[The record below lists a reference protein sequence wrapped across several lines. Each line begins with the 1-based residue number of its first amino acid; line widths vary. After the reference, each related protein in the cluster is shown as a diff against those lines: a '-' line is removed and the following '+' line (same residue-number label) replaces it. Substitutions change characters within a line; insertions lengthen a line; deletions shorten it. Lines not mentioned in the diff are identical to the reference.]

1 MRQLKRYIYLGI
13 IVDYIIGRYIAQ
25 MLQNPTNIFLDIGR
39 VNVNGS
45 DSHTVVNVALVKRNV
60 TCFMSLI
67 RNNNSYIFI
76 FVVKRS

>member
-1 MRQLKRYIYLGI
+1 MRQIKGYIYLGI

-25 MLQNPTNIFLDIGR
+25 MLQNPTNLFIDIGR

-60 TCFMSLI
+60 TFLMCLI
-67 RNNNSYIFI
+67 ANNNNDIFI